1 MPDYSCTYCF
11 IDSKHA
17 YFTTKDKS
25 VWSKH
30 EQTKKHQRILE
41 VFNDVDPTTAQQQ
54 FNKALCVSTAES
66 RLLKALKRVELLE
79 SILKRNGISYPS
91 TFD

>member
-1 MPDYSCTYCF
+1 MPDYTCTYCF

-17 YFTTKDKS
+17 YFTTKDKCK
-25 VWSKH
+25 WEKH
-30 EQTKKHQRILE
+30 EQSKKHQRILE
-41 VFNDVDPTTAQQQ
+41 VFNDVDPTTAHQQ

-66 RLLKALKRVELLE
+66 KALKRVELLE